1 MGGAPGNI
9 LVPIAFLAFPLIV
22 MRLFITLD
30 PRKAIAIA
38 FVFGWMFLPVA
49 NYDIFLLKNTKTA
62 VICLSILGNA
72 YYFDNEKLLKF
83 QFHAADIPMLL
94 WCTTP
99 FFSSIATG
107 DGSYDGLASVLAQ
120 SEKWGMPYYIA
131 RVYYSGE
138 ESIKMLSYIIFIGT
152 LVYIPFCWFELIM
165 SPQLHRLTY
174 GFHQSSFLQT
184 LRDGG
189 GYRPMVYMEH
199 GLMTSMWMVLGLFLG
214 IWMFFTGVL
223 PKKIMHIPS
232 LYLLMLLIFTNIM
245 MRSMGAISL
254 LIIGLLVVY
263 ISNKTKTN
271 FLLLILLFVPHLYIF
286 TRTTGIWDG
295 RNLSDAVS
303 QQYSSERS
311 GSLQFRFDNETIL
324 IQKALQGSFFGWGGY
339 GRSRVYDETGKDISV
354 TDGFW
359 IITYGTNGIYG
370 LVVMVIAIQWPLF
383 LFFLRVKPEL
393 WNTKTWGNS
402 AVLAVF
408 LGIFMID
415 NLLNAMINPVYML
428 CNGSLIGMLFNSSK
442 VIAVDSEA
450 VPLEVETE
458 QNRTIRRTRFIPS
471 PSMKPSRFIG

>member
-1 MGGAPGNI
+1 MGGAPGNF
-9 LVPIAFLAFPLIV
+9 LVPIAFLAFPLLV
-22 MRLFITLD
+22 VALFKKFG
-30 PRKAIAIA
+30 PRKAIALA

-49 NYDIFLLKNTKTA
+49 NYEIFLLKNTKTA
-62 VICLSILGNA
+62 VICLSILGSA
-72 YYFDNEKLLKF
+72 YLFDKEDMSKF
-83 QFHAADIPMLL
+83 QFNAADIPMIL
-94 WCTTP
+94 WCTAP
-99 FFSSIATG
+99 FFSSIANG
-107 DGSYDGLASVLAQ
+107 DGPYDGLASSLAQ

-131 RVYYSGE
+131 RVYYSDA
-138 ESIKMLSYIIFIGT
+138 ESVKILSYIIFIGT

-189 GYRPMVYMEH
+189 GYRPMVYMDH
-199 GLMTSMWMVLGLFLG
+199 GLMTAMWMVLGVFLG
-214 IWMFFTGVL
+214 IWMLFTGLL

-232 LYLLMLLIFTNIM
+232 LYLLLLLIFTNIM

-254 LIIGLLVVY
+254 LIIALLVVY
-263 ISNKTKTN
+263 ISNKTKTT
-271 FLLLILLFVPHLYIF
+271 FLVLILLIVPLLYMF

-295 RNLSDAVS
+295 RNLSNAVS

-324 IQKALQGSFFGWGGY
+324 IRKALQGGFFGWGGY

-354 TDGFW
+354 TDGLW

-370 LVVMVIAIQWPLF
+370 LIVMVIAIQWPLF
-383 LFFLRVKPEL
+383 LFLLRVKPEL

-402 AVLAVF
+402 AAMAIF

-415 NLLNAMINPVYML
+415 NLLNAMINPLYMF
-428 CNGSLIGMLFNSSK
+428 CGGSLIGILLNSSK
-442 VIAVDSEA
+442 VVAVNNDTGQ
-450 VPLEVETE
+450 LESKTE
-458 QNRTIRRTRFIPS
+458 QNRIAHGTRFIPS
-471 PSMKPSRFIG
+471 PRMKTSRFIG

>member
-9 LVPIAFLAFPLIV
+9 LVPIAFLVFPLIV
-22 MRLFITLD
+22 MRLFITLG

-38 FVFGWMFLPVA
+38 FIFGWMFLPVA

-72 YYFDNEKLLKF
+72 YHFDKEQLSKF
-83 QFHAADIPMLL
+83 QFNAADIPMLL
-94 WCTTP
+94 WCTAP
-99 FFSSIATG
+99 FFSSIANG
-107 DGSYDGLASVLAQ
+107 LGPYDGLASSLAQ
-120 SEKWGMPYYIA
+120 SEKWGMSYYIA
-131 RVYYSGE
+131 RIYFSDE
-138 ESIKMLSYIIFIGT
+138 ESIKMLAYIIFIGT
-152 LVYIPFCWFELIM
+152 LVYTPFCWYELIM

-199 GLMTSMWMVLGLFLG
+199 GLMTAMWMVLGVFLG
-214 IWMFFTGVL
+214 IWMLFTGLL
-223 PKKIMHIPS
+223 PKKIMRIPS

-254 LIIGLLVVY
+254 FIIALLVVY

-271 FLLLILLFVPHLYIF
+271 FLILILLIVPHLYIF

-295 RNLSDAVS
+295 RNLSSAVS

-339 GRSRVYDETGKDISV
+339 GRSRVYDEKGKDISI
-354 TDGFW
+354 TDGLW

-370 LVVMVIAIQWPLF
+370 LVVMVITIQWPLF
-383 LFFLRVKPEL
+383 LLFLRVKPEL
-393 WNTKTWGNS
+393 WKTKTWGNS
-402 AVLAVF
+402 AVMAVF

-428 CNGSLIGMLFNSSK
+428 CNGSLIGMLLKSSRLLD
-442 VIAVDSEA
+442 ISA
-450 VPLEVETE
+450 ETITIQPKEE
-458 QNRTIRRTRFIPS
+458 QIRTKHGTRFIPS
-471 PSMKPSRFIG
+471 MNMKQSRFIG